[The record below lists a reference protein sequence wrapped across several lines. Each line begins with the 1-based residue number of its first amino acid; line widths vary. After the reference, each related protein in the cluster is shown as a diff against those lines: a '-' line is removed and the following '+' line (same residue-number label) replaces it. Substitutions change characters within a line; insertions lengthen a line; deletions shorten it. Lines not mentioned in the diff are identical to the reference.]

1 MLEQYIKFTY
11 LTIAA
16 HPLFFIELTVAI
28 VIILTGLFVF
38 KKQQPAQV
46 ASVIPQPKSNAL
58 KKSSI
63 IITSQDIK
71 AIAGDDVITTQL
83 DLARAYIEIGKKKLA
98 KKILDHVIQ
107 HGNSSQQQA
116 AQYLMMNL

>member
-11 LTIAA
+11 LTITA
-16 HPLFFIELTVAI
+16 HPIFFIELTLAI
-28 VIILTGLFVF
+28 IIILVGLFFF
-38 KKQQPAQV
+38 KKKQPTQV
-46 ASVIPQPKSNAL
+46 TSVILQPKPDVR
-58 KKSSI
+58 KKPPI

-71 AIAGDDVITTQL
+71 AIAGDDIITTQL

-98 KKILDHVIQ
+98 RKILDHVTQ

-116 AQYLMMNL
+116 AQHLMMNL